1 MTPLCIFMFMVCTIL
16 VTLAI
21 FTLADTNP
29 KATFPL
35 QFSGNLEITAHLI
48 GEDSMYPP
56 HKRRMTLYYDYV
68 NRKARA
74 EVEAGYEAAKY
85 YIRRYDSE
93 NEYMVRLPPI
103 DDCKRSFL
111 GEEMPYPDLSE
122 AHFVKEVVIDGM
134 RCNYFLHLEYDIRVH
149 IYMAVDDNAPVR
161 LIQESVEEN
170 GTSIP
175 LLTYDYSDVI
185 IGEPEAEW
193 FELPEPYEH
202 KTCTRHIGGFP
213 YLHIFHYFVKF

>member
-1 MTPLCIFMFMVCTIL
+1 
-16 VTLAI
+16 
-21 FTLADTNP
+21 
-29 KATFPL
+29 
-35 QFSGNLEITAHLI
+35 
-48 GEDSMYPP
+48 
-56 HKRRMTLYYDYV
+56 MTLYYDYV

-122 AHFVKEVVIDGM
+122 AHFVKEVVIDGV

-213 YLHIFHYFVKF
+213 YLHIFHYFVKFWKSIMLNKYMINFTSTTNFHYKQKDYWAINNIHLNIAWSIATNTQQHVSSIVARW